1 LQVSAAYKV
10 NVQVKNGLASM
21 WANVEHGS
29 VAILDAALAR
39 DIGGDELAA
48 ANQFGILGRS
58 LLQPANMFL
67 RNHKHVSW
75 RLRVDIVEG
84 VGMFVFVDFLGG
96 NFSSNDPAEQTIVHD
111 TVHSSK

>member
-1 LQVSAAYKV
+1 
-10 NVQVKNGLASM
+10 M
-21 WANVEHGS
+21 WADVEHGS

-48 ANQFGILGRS
+48 ANQFGIPRP
-58 LLQPANMFL
+58 QPPSAREHVF